1 MYTIK
6 YEPQFKKDYKKFKKE
21 HPELIK
27 DFKNTVIQLTQKGK
41 VGKDYDLHPL
51 NKCGGNYSGHFD
63 YHLSEGTVDVV
74 MIYKP
79 HKTNSIIRFV
89 RIGNHGDL
97 FEGKE
102 K

>member
-51 NKCGGNYSGHFD
+51 DKRGGNFKLKRNFYILLISD
-63 YHLSEGTVDVV
+63 SVVKISLSLYFTASAIVSF
-74 MIYKP
+74 
-79 HKTNSIIRFV
+79 SIVLMYFSM
-89 RIGNHGDL
+89 
-97 FEGKE
+97 
-102 K
+102 